1 MTESYDQ
8 FLRNAV
14 AVLSAEGAQTLLP
27 PPMNREAPPWATG
40 WDSVLL
46 SDAPGAQTLYAFTSA
61 GSASRDEVQSRLDRL
76 AQGIAN
82 SGMLRGAPMSLVAI
96 IAQDG
101 SMVVQNQGKLIGL
114 TPKAFYTGLRPT
126 TWLADLAAQRVYT
139 PGLKRPD
146 TASTLESTLGLS
158 GAALEPHRVDA
169 LRQTQVAR
177 NQAFYELMRGRQP
190 VVSYALI
197 AVNLLVFGLESAN
210 GGSDNVQTLL
220 NFGALSPILIQQGQ
234 WWRLCTAIFLHA
246 GVAHILFNMT
256 SLFAVGTLAERLY
269 GSPRF
274 LAIYLGAG
282 LIGSTSSVV
291 YGAMTGQAHE
301 VGVGASGAIFGVAAA
316 LVTVRFQRSNVIP
329 DRLRRRIS
337 SSMLPLV
344 AFSLAFAYLTP
355 HVDNSAH
362 LGGIV
367 GGAILSFVFPLTK
380 GRATPDP
387 VAGTTLEPPA

>member
-8 FLRNAV
+8 FLSNAV
-14 AVLSAEGAQTLLP
+14 AALGADGAQTLLP
-27 PPMNREAPPWATG
+27 PAINREAPPWAAG

-46 SDAPGAQTLYAFTSA
+46 SDAPGAQTLYAFTS
-61 GSASRDEVQSRLDRL
+61 GGGVSRDELQSRLNRL

-82 SGMLRGAPMSLVAI
+82 SGMLRGAPMGLVAI

-101 SMVVQNQGKLIGL
+101 TADAQNQRKLIGL
-114 TPKAFYTGLRPT
+114 TPTAFYTGLRPT
-126 TWLADLAAQRVYT
+126 TWVVDLPAQRVYT
-139 PGLKRPD
+139 PGVRRPD
-146 TASTLESTLGLS
+146 IASALEATLGPS
-158 GAALEPHRVDA
+158 GSAIEPHRIDA
-169 LRQTQVAR
+169 LRRTQVAR
-177 NQAFYELMRGRQP
+177 NQAFYDLMRGRQP
-190 VVSYALI
+190 LVTYALI
-197 AVNLLVFGLESAN
+197 GVNLLVFGLESAK

-246 GVAHILFNMT
+246 GIAHILFNMT

-282 LIGSTSSVV
+282 LIGSISSVA
-291 YGAMTGQAHE
+291 YGAMTGQTHE

-344 AFSLAFAYLTP
+344 AFSLVFAFLTP
-355 HVDNSAH
+355 HVDKSAH

-367 GGAILSFVFPLTK
+367 GGAILSFVFPLTR
-380 GRATPDP
+380 GSASADP
-387 VAGTTLEPPA
+387 MAGTTLEPPA

>member
-14 AVLSAEGAQTLLP
+14 AVLGAEGAQTLIP
-27 PPMNREAPPWATG
+27 PPIDREAPPWAAS
-40 WDSVLL
+40 WDSILL
-46 SDAPGAQTLYAFTSA
+46 SDAPGAQTLYAFTSG
-61 GSASRDEVQSRLDRL
+61 GSASRDELQSRLDRL

-82 SGMLRGAPMSLVAI
+82 SGMLRGAPMSLVAV
-96 IAQDG
+96 IALDG
-101 SMVVQNQGKLIGL
+101 TANSQNQRKLIGL
-114 TPKAFYTGLRPT
+114 TPTAFYTGLRPA
-126 TWLADLAAQRVYT
+126 TWIVDLPAQRVYT
-139 PGLKRPD
+139 RGLRRPD
-146 TASTLESTLGLS
+146 IASALEATLGPS
-158 GAALEPHRVDA
+158 GSAIEPHRIDA
-169 LRQTQVAR
+169 LRRTQVAR

-190 VVSYALI
+190 LVTYALI
-197 AVNLLVFGLESAN
+197 GVNLLVFGLESAK

-282 LIGSTSSVV
+282 LIGSISSVA
-291 YGAMTGQAHE
+291 YGTMTGQTHE

-344 AFSLAFAYLTP
+344 AFSLVFAFLTP
-355 HVDNSAH
+355 HVDNAAH

-367 GGAILSFVFPLTK
+367 GGAILSFVFPLTR
-380 GRATPDP
+380 GSAASDP
-387 VAGTTLEPPA
+387 MAGTTLEPPA

>member
-27 PPMNREAPPWATG
+27 PPINREAPSWAAD

-46 SDAPGAQTLYAFTSA
+46 SDAPGAQTLYAFTS
-61 GSASRDEVQSRLDRL
+61 GGEASRDELQSRLNRL

-82 SGMLRGAPMSLVAI
+82 SGMLGGAPMSLVAI
-96 IAQDG
+96 IALEG
-101 SMVVQNQGKLIGL
+101 SAEVQNQRKLTGL
-114 TPKAFYTGLRPT
+114 TPAAFYTGLRPT
-126 TWLADLAAQRVYT
+126 TWVADLAAQRVYA
-139 PGLKRPD
+139 PGLRRPD
-146 TASTLESTLGLS
+146 IASTLEATLGPS
-158 GAALEPHRVDA
+158 GSTIEPHRIDA
-169 LRQTQVAR
+169 LRRTQVER

-190 VVSYALI
+190 LVTYALI
-197 AVNLLVFGLESAN
+197 AINLLVFGFESAN

-220 NFGALSPILIQQGQ
+220 NLGALSPILIQQGQ

-282 LIGSTSSVV
+282 LIGSISSVA

-344 AFSLAFAYLTP
+344 AFSLVFAYLTP

-367 GGAILSFVFPLTK
+367 GGAILSFVFPLTR
-380 GRATPDP
+380 GSATPGP